1 MIFPNIPGKNCL
13 NVKIGDIAKEG
24 DILGEIIDIENPYA
38 PKQEIKC
45 RTNGIIFSI
54 FKHKLCKPGTFILKV
69 AGEKPLPWRK
79 GKLLTL

>member
-13 NVKIGDIAKEG
+13 NVKIGDIVKEG

-54 FKHKLCKPGTFILKV
+54 FNLMYKFHKGLHSP
-69 AGEKPLPWRK
+69 ED
-79 GKLLTL
+79 